1 VNGYRAIL
9 EKEIVEAWRS
19 YRIAVVCGLFVVLG
33 IALPVV
39 VNSLSV
45 LSGLFGQVDP
55 TLVIDQTG
63 VPDVV
68 EVLVRSLWQLGAVAG
83 VLLAMGSIAT
93 ERASG
98 TLAFV
103 LAKPI
108 GRGTFVWAKFVAL
121 AMILGLATALAVLAA
136 WLYVA
141 LLFERQSVVDWA
153 QLWLLAWLSAL
164 VYGAITLAA
173 SSAVRSP
180 AGAAAIGFTA
190 FGVVSLAST
199 VVTLNSWLPS
209 GLAEVAQAIVL
220 GEVGPD
226 LDPGRTVVASGAVIV
241 VALAVA
247 WLRFRREDL

>member
-1 VNGYRAIL
+1 VRGYRAIL

-39 VNSLSV
+39 VDSLPAISRMI
-45 LSGLFGQVDP
+45 GPVDP
-55 TLVIDQTG
+55 DLVIDQTG

-68 EVLVRSLWQLGAVAG
+68 EALVRVLWQVGAIAG
-83 VLLAMGSIAT
+83 VLLAMGSFAT
-93 ERASG
+93 ERATG
-98 TLAFV
+98 TASFV
-103 LAKPI
+103 LAKPVS
-108 GRGTFVWAKFVAL
+108 RATFVWAKFVAL
-121 AMILGLATALAVLAA
+121 AMILGLATALTVTAA

-141 LLFERQSVVDWA
+141 LLFDRQSIIEWA

-164 VYGAITLAA
+164 VYAAITLAA
-173 SSAVRSP
+173 SSTVRSP

-190 FGVVSLAST
+190 FAGLSLAST
-199 VVTLNSWLPS
+199 IVPLNPWLPT

-226 LDPGRTVVASGAVIV
+226 LDPARTVA
-241 VALAVA
+241 VALGIIVAGLAFA